1 MYGYYFDPTYFLLII
16 GMLLSMAASARVKS
30 TFAIYSRVRSASGLT
45 GAEAARRILRMAG
58 ITDVTVV
65 PISGSLTDH
74 YDPRNKQLALSQD
87 VYDRTSVAAIGVA
100 AHECGHAIQHSEGY
114 EPLKIRSAI
123 VPVANFGS
131 KAGMYIII
139 AGCLLSFFQPLI
151 TLGIVLFS
159 FGMIFQL
166 VTLPVEFNASSRAL
180 NVLEESGWLVDEEN
194 KMAGKVLKAAAYT
207 YVAAAAASIL
217 SVLRLI
223 LLFGRSKSDD

>member
-1 MYGYYFDPTYFLLII
+1 MPII
-16 GMLLSMAASARVKS
+16 R
-30 TFAIYSRVRSASGLT
+30 
-45 GAEAARRILRMAG
+45 
-58 ITDVTVV
+58 
-65 PISGSLTDH
+65 
-74 YDPRNKQLALSQD
+74 ALK
-87 VYDRTSVAAIGVA
+87 
-100 AHECGHAIQHSEGY
+100 
-114 EPLKIRSAI
+114 P
-123 VPVANFGS
+123 N
-131 KAGMYIII
+131 II
-139 AGCLLSFFQPLI
+139 
-151 TLGIVLFS
+151 FS